1 MLDFTLS
8 GPPPPGND
16 PPVYV
21 LPLESLGPSIGRGR
35 NMTRNLSTL
44 LLLAVFGLGLVLGP
58 HPCSVR
64 HAEQDNAPA
73 SCHEP
78 EPSGRQI
85 GHETQQDDDDG
96 CSTFCQHACH
106 VTAIAEA
113 GPVAFAFSPVS
124 GATVEPSGSG
134 LPLFAHPIDHI
145 PLA

>member
-1 MLDFTLS
+1 
-8 GPPPPGND
+8 
-16 PPVYV
+16 
-21 LPLESLGPSIGRGR
+21 
-35 NMTRNLSTL
+35 MTRHLSTL

-58 HPCSVR
+58 HPCSAR
-64 HAEQDNAPA
+64 HGRHGEQETVKA
-73 SCHEP
+73 SCHES
-78 EPSGRQI
+78 EPSGKQVR
-85 GHETQQDDDDG
+85 HETQQDADDC

-124 GATVEPSGSG
+124 GATVEPSITG